1 MEELSTLQKIAVSI
15 LPILFAIT
23 VHETAHGWVASRLGD
38 STAKMMGRL
47 TLNPIKHIDLI
58 GTVLIPILTIVTAGF
73 IFGYAKPVPVNYQNL
88 RHPKRDMALV
98 ALAGPVSNLLMAL
111 LWVIW
116 IRLATFIPDQY
127 LSASLFALA
136 TGVIGILINLVLM
149 ILNMLPLPPLDGG
162 RVLIGVLPEPYS
174 TVVGRIEPYGFI
186 ILILLLVMGVLGS
199 IMWPAIIYFLA
210 WFSDLAGLSVDQLRY
225 ILHVIGF

>member
-149 ILNMLPLPPLDGG
+149 ILNMLPLPPLD
-162 RVLIGVLPEPYS
+162 
-174 TVVGRIEPYGFI
+174 
-186 ILILLLVMGVLGS
+186 
-199 IMWPAIIYFLA
+199 
-210 WFSDLAGLSVDQLRY
+210 
-225 ILHVIGF
+225 